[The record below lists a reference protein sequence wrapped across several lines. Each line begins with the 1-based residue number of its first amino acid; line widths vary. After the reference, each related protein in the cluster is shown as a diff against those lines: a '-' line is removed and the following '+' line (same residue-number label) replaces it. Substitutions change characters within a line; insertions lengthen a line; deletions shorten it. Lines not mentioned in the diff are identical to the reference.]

1 MGARDR
7 AYFAS
12 LVRDEG
18 MLRSHGF
25 DSWPDARDL
34 ARFACDLEDGLQT
47 LAGTLGVRLAK
58 GVRGNWVVI
67 AKDEEAV

>member
-1 MGARDR
+1 MDARDC

-34 ARFACDLEDGLQT
+34 ARFACDLEDGLQA

-58 GVRGNWVVI
+58 DIRGKWVI
-67 AKDEEAV
+67 IGKDEEAV